1 MRSERSARAR
11 FVRAGSLAVMAA
23 CGVWVAAGHPDAQS
37 AAPPVAAKA
46 AALSKYQNI
55 PLWPAGQVPLA
66 TGTAPLDAPFVTVF
80 LPKPGTSRGGSVV
93 IAPGGSNI
101 MLMYGAEGFEVA
113 EHYNDWGVTAFVL
126 TYRMS
131 PKYNDA
137 ARILDAQRAIRLVRA
152 HAGAWNLD
160 PKRIG
165 YIGFSAGSN
174 IGRPIVASST
184 PGDAASADP
193 IERVSSRP
201 DYLALVY
208 GAGRATPGE
217 SLKEFPPTFLLS
229 AAGDQQ
235 PSLANAQLFG
245 DLTRAG
251 AVAEIHV
258 YQKGRHG
265 FGAGDGSPEF
275 SGWMPILKHFLETDG
290 FITGGN

>member
-1 MRSERSARAR
+1 MRSERNARSR
-11 FVRAGSLAVMAA
+11 FGRLAV
-23 CGVWVAAGHPDAQS
+23 VLLVVAAGLS
-37 AAPPVAAKA
+37 AAAGRVGAQVTARAGAPKA
-46 AALSKYQNI
+46 SDLKKYQNI
-55 PLWPAGQVPLA
+55 PLWPAGQVPMA

-80 LPKPGTSRGGSVV
+80 LPKPGTSNGGSVV

-131 PKYNDA
+131 PRYNDT
-137 ARILDAQRAIRLVRA
+137 ARILDAQRAIRIVRA
-152 HAGAWNLD
+152 NAGAWNLD

-184 PGDAASADP
+184 PGDAQAADP

-217 SLKEFPPTFLLS
+217 SLKDFPPTFLLS

-245 DLTRAG
+245 ELTRAG

-275 SGWMPILKHFLETDG
+275 SGWMPILKHFLDMDG
-290 FITGGN
+290 FLGGRE

>member
-1 MRSERSARAR
+1 
-11 FVRAGSLAVMAA
+11 VGSLAAVLA
-23 CGVWVAAGHPDAQS
+23 VAFCASAGPVRAQAGPS
-37 AAPPVAAKA
+37 TGAGIP
-46 AALSKYQNI
+46 AALKNYQNI
-55 PLWPAGQVPLA
+55 PLWPAGHVPMA

-80 LPKPGTSRGGSVV
+80 LPKPGTSNGGSVV
-93 IAPGGSNI
+93 IAPGGANI

-126 TYRMS
+126 TYRLS
-131 PKYNDA
+131 PHYDDA
-137 ARILDAQRAIRLVRA
+137 ARVLDGQRAIRLVRSQA
-152 HAGAWNLD
+152 AAWHLD
-160 PKRIG
+160 PQRIG

-174 IGRPIVASST
+174 MGRPIVASST
-184 PGDAASADP
+184 PGDAQATDP

-217 SLKEFPPTFLLS
+217 SLKDFPPTFLLS
-229 AAGDQQ
+229 AAGDRQ

-245 DLTRAG
+245 ELTRAG

-275 SGWMPILKHFLETDG
+275 SGWMPILKHFLDMDG
-290 FITGGN
+290 FLGAKE